1 MTGASRQLGF
11 AVLGLSAVLVML
23 ALLSWS
29 VVAPTALQLRAA
41 AALESRA
48 AARLAAADE
57 LVRARRELAAGR
69 EEAGDPGCCSGEVA
83 APCYRIERDDGQFR
97 ICARGSGGDGAEVCL
112 QAGGV
117 LAPAPVTGAAD
128 RFEIRWQREC
138 PYGNRD

>member
-1 MTGASRQLGF
+1 MGGSRQAGF

-48 AARLAAADE
+48 AARLAAGDE
-57 LVRARRELAAGR
+57 LLRARRELAAGR

-83 APCYRIERDDGQFR
+83 APCYRIEREDGQFR
-97 ICARGSGGDGAEVCL
+97 MCARGSGGGGAEACL

-117 LAPAPVTGAAD
+117 LAPPPSSGQPDQV
-128 RFEIRWQREC
+128 EIRWRGDCRDEQR
-138 PYGNRD
+138 D